1 MSKLFIIE
9 SATAEKI
16 PFLRGVLVESLVR
29 AGLSF
34 QDAYLVAQSIRGNL
48 EGYAENSAKNNAE
61 ITSNTLKELVL
72 AEVQKRFGS
81 SLAKSYEFG
90 SSRERQI
97 MVQTSTGEVPFSA
110 GILSRSMQAC
120 AIDRT
125 KALETAKQVHEFLQK
140 GETTVIDHVA
150 LRAIVYER
158 LKEHCSRSAA
168 DRFLSWRRFKESG
181 IPLIVLVG
189 GITGTGKS
197 TLTTELAYQLNIVRT
212 QSTDMMRE
220 IVRCYLPPTEIPTLS
235 YSSFE
240 AWRGLSE
247 AGQSLPECSDAEVI
261 RGFLSQYQ
269 VVKHGLE
276 ATIYRAVKENHD
288 LIIDGVHVLPSKLE
302 LDIASYPHRF
312 LSFKKLHF
320 HFPVIGLSPLTLQ
333 HSIRRYEFDAW
344 LLERS
349 AAPIDIHKVQTIRQ
363 QGEEYIIDEQYRC
376 SYLIGAGGTRCPVYR
391 ELFRKLSPRAS
402 KKQIVALEEEFPY
415 DYRNSKCHLWIFD
428 KQLPGYSWYVP
439 KADGYINIGIGAM
452 ADKF

>member
-302 LDIASYPHRF
+302 LDIASDQAIVIPLMLAVPH
-312 LSFKKLHF
+312 KK
-320 HFPVIGLSPLTLQ
+320 TLEKRLKYREKEQ
-333 HSIRRYEFDAW
+333 PERASSRYLKQLDQIW
-344 LLERS
+344 VL
-349 AAPIDIHKVQTIRQ
+349 Q
-363 QGEEYIIDEQYRC
+363 
-376 SYLIGAGGTRCPVYR
+376 SYLVMEAEEHRTPLIVNVDIEEALDEILRHISKTITRY
-391 ELFRKLSPRAS
+391 
-402 KKQIVALEEEFPY
+402 FPA
-415 DYRNSKCHLWIFD
+415 RS
-428 KQLPGYSWYVP
+428 
-439 KADGYINIGIGAM
+439 
-452 ADKF
+452 